1 MCPVLRP
8 TLSGQ
13 GLDMKK
19 HVLAAILGASML
31 FSAQAGTL
39 HVGTEATFA
48 PFEFMDEQTKELTGF
63 DMELITAVAKAMGDD
78 VKIQNMGFD
87 GLIPSLQTRIID
99 VTAAAMTITP
109 ERVKRIDFS
118 EPYYQSG
125 LVILVKKDNLDK
137 VKDLDSLQGKTICA
151 QIGTTGAM
159 MAKHVKDAKVTEY
172 NSITEAFLEL
182 KQGGCLA
189 VINDKPVVDY
199 YLARRG
205 DETVTTLPQVFDAEY
220 YGFGVKKGN
229 KEMVAKLNEGL
240 KKVRE
245 SGEYDRIY
253 QKWFGTKAQ

>member
-1 MCPVLRP
+1 
-8 TLSGQ
+8 
-13 GLDMKK
+13 MKK

-63 DMELITAVAKAMGDD
+63 DMELIAAVAKAVGDD
-78 VKIQNMGFD
+78 IKVQNMGFD
-87 GLIPSLQTRIID
+87 GLIPSLQTGIID
-99 VTAAAMTITP
+99 VTAAAMSITP
-109 ERVKRIDFS
+109 ERVKRIDFT

-125 LVILVKKDNLDK
+125 LVILVKKDNLDT

-205 DETVTTLPQVFDAEY
+205 DKTVTTLPQVFDAEY

-245 SGEYDRIY
+245 SGEYDQIY

>member
-1 MCPVLRP
+1 
-8 TLSGQ
+8 
-13 GLDMKK
+13 MKK
-19 HVLAAILGASML
+19 VLISALLGLTFACTS
-31 FSAQAGTL
+31 QAGTL

-63 DMELITAVAKAMGDD
+63 DMELIAAVAKAIGDD
-78 VKIQNMGFD
+78 VKVQNMGFD
-87 GLIPSLQTRIID
+87 GLIPSLQTGVID

-109 ERVKRIDFS
+109 ERVKRIDFT

-125 LVILVKKDNLDK
+125 LVILVKKTDLDK
-137 VKDLDSLQGKTICA
+137 VKDLDSLQGKRICA

-159 MAKHVKDAKVTEY
+159 MAKHVKDAKVTEF
-172 NSITEAFLEL
+172 NSITEAFMEL
-182 KQGGCLA
+182 KQDGCTA

-199 YLARRG
+199 YLVRRA
-205 DETVTTLPQVFDAEY
+205 DDTVTTLPQVFDAEY

-229 KEMVAKLNEGL
+229 KAMVEKLNAGL

-253 QKWFGTKAQ
+253 QKWFGANK

>member
-1 MCPVLRP
+1 
-8 TLSGQ
+8 
-13 GLDMKK
+13 MKK

-31 FSAQAGTL
+31 FSAQAATL

-125 LVILVKKDNLDK
+125 LEILVKKDNLDK
-137 VKDLDSLQGKTICA
+137 VLKAVKGKDKAVLTFMFLFPFFPDDILCFVSGLSSMSTAFFIVMIVITRFISIFISCFAYDGALIPYDTWWGLLLWGVFIAVTVVLTIV
-151 QIGTTGAM
+151 IYKKGD
-159 MAKHVKDAKVTEY
+159 K
-172 NSITEAFLEL
+172 IEAFF
-182 KQGGCLA
+182 KDKFSKKKKNCK
-189 VINDKPVVDY
+189 ND
-199 YLARRG
+199 
-205 DETVTTLPQVFDAEY
+205 
-220 YGFGVKKGN
+220 N
-229 KEMVAKLNEGL
+229 KSN
-240 KKVRE
+240 
-245 SGEYDRIY
+245 
-253 QKWFGTKAQ
+253 

>member
-1 MCPVLRP
+1 
-8 TLSGQ
+8 
-13 GLDMKK
+13 MKK

-137 VKDLDSLQGKTICA
+137 VKDLDSLQGKTLCA
-151 QIGTTGAM
+151 QIGTTGAL
-159 MAKHVKDAKVTEY
+159 MAKHVKDAKVP
-172 NSITEAFLEL
+172 A
-182 KQGGCLA
+182 
-189 VINDKPVVDY
+189 
-199 YLARRG
+199 
-205 DETVTTLPQVFDAEY
+205 
-220 YGFGVKKGN
+220 
-229 KEMVAKLNEGL
+229 
-240 KKVRE
+240 
-245 SGEYDRIY
+245 
-253 QKWFGTKAQ
+253 